1 MAAAGIGMGA
11 IAAWMYLA
19 PGSAASVWPWP
30 LTALTAR
37 AVAAFVAL
45 PAVAWIAMAVDGRW
59 SAARVMLTTI
69 AIGLVLLLIAVARA
83 WGEFDPTNVLRVVYV
98 GGLIGTLA
106 AIGALSLWMRE
117 IIRTTEPM
125 IGAPSDPRPRTT
137 S

>member
-1 MAAAGIGMGA
+1 
-11 IAAWMYLA
+11 
-19 PGSAASVWPWP
+19 
-30 LTALTAR
+30 LTAR

-83 WGEFDPTNVLRVVYV
+83 WSEFDPTNPLRVVYV
-98 GGLIGTLA
+98 GGLVGTLA
-106 AIGALSLWMRE
+106 AIGLLSLLMRR
-117 IIRTTEPM
+117 RTRTHAEPM
-125 IGAPSDPRPRTT
+125 STATPERRPLTT